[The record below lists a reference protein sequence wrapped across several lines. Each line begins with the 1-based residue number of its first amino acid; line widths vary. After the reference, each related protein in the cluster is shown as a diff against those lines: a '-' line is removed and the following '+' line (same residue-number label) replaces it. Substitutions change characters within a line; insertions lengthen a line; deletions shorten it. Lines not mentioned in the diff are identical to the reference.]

1 MGRNQSR
8 APISGSP
15 RSLRLA
21 ITLEGPP
28 TPKLWNVW
36 SRLDNS
42 GCHIFRRFART
53 FRKEGTKAMATL
65 VITYRID
72 SSLDYG
78 ARYASLVEQIR
89 KCERH
94 WEETTS
100 FALVSTPETASQLAD
115 RLYFKRSEEHTS
127 ELKSLMRISYA
138 VFGLQNKT

>member
-1 MGRNQSR
+1 
-8 APISGSP
+8 
-15 RSLRLA
+15 
-21 ITLEGPP
+21 
-28 TPKLWNVW
+28 
-36 SRLDNS
+36 
-42 GCHIFRRFART
+42 
-53 FRKEGTKAMATL
+53 MATL

-115 RLYFKRSEEHTS
+115 RLYFKSKIDTSRDTFMVINLSTGDAVIRGPVLYPHT
-127 ELKSLMRISYA
+127 LKGMLPKL
-138 VFGLQNKT
+138 VQK